1 MASKSLV
8 IVESPSKAKTISK
21 YLGNEYIV
29 KSSVG
34 HVRRLPKGSKA
45 IDLTN
50 WGVNY
55 EIDPKKE
62 KVVKDLKS
70 SAKKVENVF
79 LATDLDR
86 EGEAIAWHLKEIL
99 GKKLNYS
106 RVRFNEITK
115 AAIQEAFEAPG
126 DLDDGLIDAQK
137 TRRIL
142 DRIVGYDLSAVL
154 WKNIGNFGKL
164 SAGRVQS
171 VAVRLVVEREKEISS
186 FSPKE
191 YWELEVAIKHEERE
205 VIFKLNTKKSN
216 LDLKNEN
223 EATKL
228 EELLLRSELEITAN
242 EKSKRKIPVKPP
254 FITSTLQQTAS
265 SMLGYGL
272 SKTMKL
278 AQDLYTGGYISYM
291 RTDSPN
297 LSLLAQNNC
306 KQYLLDKYGE
316 TYSTPRNFSSKASNS
331 QEAHEAIRPTD
342 VTFTHNELSLSVDHK
357 KLYKLIWDRFVA
369 SQMPQPEINVNSIK
383 AKVGDNILE
392 TSLSSISF
400 DGFYKVMPPG
410 SNSGYVDYDL
420 ESLKIGINKEISE
433 VTKTQH
439 FTKPPSRYSEASLVK
454 ELEKRGIGR
463 PSTYQEIITNIQK
476 RGYVRSEN
484 KRMYATAMANLVT
497 DRLLTSFNNVMD
509 YGFTAEMEKSLDEV
523 AEGKEDWKKLLDNFC
538 KGFNDAK
545 EKASQNMERNVPID
559 TELECDSCGKGR
571 KMHLKT
577 TLSESGE
584 GRYESSAFLGCE
596 GFAAEGDEQCK
607 NTKSL
612 ISVDLFAADDDK
624 EAENIFYKSKC
635 DLCGSIMRGFIIDE
649 KTKLQICSNSPICKG
664 TKLEKGE
671 FIKPKN
677 EDEKLIDCHKCSGQM
692 ELKLGRFGKY
702 FACQESVCDATRQL
716 MKNGELKPVFMDPIK
731 MEELKCQKCDDYYLL
746 RDSLK
751 GLFLAA
757 SQFPK
762 NRETRAPFVAEIK
775 SVLDKLPEKYQHFAS
790 APDNDPDGEPLVVRF
805 NRKDGTH
812 NLSAESGGK
821 KKKIFYVYKDGS
833 WKEMS
838 RD

>member
-21 YLGNEYIV
+21 YLGKDFVV

-45 IDLTN
+45 INLED
-50 WGVNY
+50 WSISY
-55 EIDPKKE
+55 EIDPRKE
-62 KVVKDLKS
+62 KVVKELKA
-70 SAKKVENVF
+70 SAKGVENIF

-99 GKKLNYS
+99 GKKYNYS

-115 AAIQEAFEAPG
+115 GAIQEAFEAPG
-126 DLDDGLIDAQK
+126 NLDEGLIDAQK

-142 DRIVGYDLSAVL
+142 DRIVGYDLSSLL
-154 WKNIGNFGKL
+154 WQKIGSYGKL

-171 VAVRLVVEREKEISS
+171 VAVRLVVDREREIKA

-191 YWELEVAIKHEERE
+191 YWEVEVNIRHEDRD
-205 VIFKLNTKKSN
+205 ITFKLNTKKS
-216 LDLKNEN
+216 D
-223 EATKL
+223 
-228 EELLLRSELEITAN
+228 LEINSKAEAEKLADELTKSEIEITSN

-254 FITSTLQQTAS
+254 FITSTLQQTSS
-265 SMLGYGL
+265 SMLGFSL

-297 LSLLAQNNC
+297 ISILAQNNC
-306 KQYLLDKYGE
+306 KQYLLDNYGE
-316 TYSTPRNFSSKASNS
+316 AYSAPKNFASKASNS

-342 VTFTHNELSLSVDHK
+342 VTFKAEELSLSQDHK
-357 KLYKLIWDRFVA
+357 KLYKLIWSRFVA
-369 SQMPQPEINVNSIK
+369 SQMPQPEIIVNSIK
-383 AKVGDNILE
+383 AKTEEKIFESSV
-392 TSLSSISF
+392 SSISF

-410 SNSGYVDYDL
+410 KNSGYVDYDL
-420 ESLKIGINKEISE
+420 ESLSVGLMKKINKVE
-433 VTKTQH
+433 KTQH

-463 PSTYQEIITNIQK
+463 PSTYQEIITNIQD
-476 RGYVRSEN
+476 RGYVKSEN
-484 KRMYATAMANLVT
+484 KRLYATKIANLIS
-497 DRLLTSFNNVMD
+497 DRLLKSFENIMD

-523 AEGKEDWKKLLDNFC
+523 AEGKESWKKLLEDFYSDFD
-538 KGFNDAK
+538 KAK
-545 EKASQNMERNVPID
+545 KIASEGMERNSPILTD
-559 TELECDSCGKGR
+559 VKCDSCNADR
-571 KMHLKT
+571 KMHLRT
-577 TLSESGE
+577 NQNGQ
-584 GRYESSAFLGCE
+584 FLGCE
-596 GFAAEGDEQCK
+596 GYLEEGDKQCK
-607 NTKSL
+607 NTNSL
-612 ISVDLFAADDDK
+612 LSDELFTDNDDK
-624 EAENIFYKSKC
+624 EAESIFNKVKC
-635 DLCGSIMRGFIIDE
+635 DECGATMDGYVIDE
-649 KTKLQICSNSPICKG
+649 TRKLQICSSSPICSG
-664 TKLEKGE
+664 TKLEEGN

-677 EDEKLIDCHKCSGQM
+677 GEEELIDCHKCSSQM

-702 FACQESVCDATRQL
+702 FSCQSEACTATRQL
-716 MKNGELKPVFMDPIK
+716 MKNGKLKPVFMDPIK
-731 MEELKCQKCDDYYLL
+731 MEGLKCEKCDDVYLL

-762 NRETRAPFVAEIK
+762 NRETRAPLVSEVK
-775 SVLDKLPEKYQHFAS
+775 SVLSQLPEKHQIFS
-790 APDNDPDGEPLVVRF
+790 KAPDKDPDGDDLVVRF
-805 NRKDGTH
+805 NRKDGSQT
-812 NLSAESGGK
+812 LSSELKGK
-821 KKKIFYVYKDGS
+821 KKKLFYIFEGNN